1 MLLFLSV
8 VAAGA
13 FAIVVQAQS
22 SETKALYVQPSVPT
36 GIPVAGNYTG
46 ALRPQIHY
54 SPPQFFMVSRRWDPS
69 LALLLFLHG
78 YHS

>member
-1 MLLFLSV
+1 MLLFVSI

-13 FAIVVQAQS
+13 FATGAQAQS
-22 SETKALYVQPSVPT
+22 SETKAPYVQPSVPT

-54 SPPQFFMVSRRWDPS
+54 SPPQFFMVSRRWTS
-69 LALLLFLHG
+69 LLLLHR
-78 YHS
+78 YQS